1 MNSNL
6 KIWWWWVVNSLY
18 FCVEF
23 TRIYR
28 QYWCN
33 IFVRKAIF
41 HYSNRT
47 IVMNEEDFFIGYPGF
62 NFNIEIL
69 SQHYIKKST
78 YTSFIFEFVVET
90 SSWSFSIS
98 LCTESRSDM
107 IIEYSCKVCHL
118 STIQNN
124 SATTL
129 EKSTSFPLWHQQQ
142 NNCHAVLSLTCIAA
156 FRSSVSRLISLLAC
170 EEFCEWKWVW
180 PRVLRTC
187 YFQKSPALIKIKVPM
202 DTHMLVACVV

>member
-1 MNSNL
+1 MDGLGAINEQQFENMVMVSGE
-6 KIWWWWVVNSLY
+6 SLY

-90 SSWSFSIS
+90 SS
-98 LCTESRSDM
+98 
-107 IIEYSCKVCHL
+107 
-118 STIQNN
+118 
-124 SATTL
+124 
-129 EKSTSFPLWHQQQ
+129 
-142 NNCHAVLSLTCIAA
+142 
-156 FRSSVSRLISLLAC
+156 
-170 EEFCEWKWVW
+170 
-180 PRVLRTC
+180 
-187 YFQKSPALIKIKVPM
+187 
-202 DTHMLVACVV
+202 